1 MADPFIGKLSYVKV
15 VSGKISTD
23 SQLVNMRTGN
33 TERVGKTVMMVGKKQ
48 MDVKYIGAGD
58 IGAIPKLSATNT
70 GDTLC
75 SPARKVTLEGVEYP
89 DPTLSMA
96 IAPPT
101 RARKTRLPRV

>member
-1 MADPFIGKLSYVKV
+1 
-15 VSGKISTD
+15 
-23 SQLVNMRTGN
+23 
-33 TERVGKTVMMVGKKQ
+33 MMVGKKQ

-89 DPTLSMA
+89 NPTLSMA
-96 IAPPT
+96 IVPAKKGEEDKIA
-101 RARKTRLPRV
+101 RA